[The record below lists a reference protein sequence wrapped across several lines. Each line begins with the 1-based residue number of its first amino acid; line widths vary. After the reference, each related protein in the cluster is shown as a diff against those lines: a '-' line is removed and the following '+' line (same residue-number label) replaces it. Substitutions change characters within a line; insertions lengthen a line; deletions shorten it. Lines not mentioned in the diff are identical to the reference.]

1 MDIYIHIYIYI
12 YIYVYIYTHTSQDP
26 SISIDGDRTRG
37 QKKKAHDRKG
47 GSTNL
52 NKKFERG
59 EKTIRTERELIEKN
73 DQQS

>member
-1 MDIYIHIYIYI
+1 MYS
-12 YIYVYIYTHTSQDP
+12 SQDP

-73 DQQS
+73 DQQT

>member
-1 MDIYIHIYIYI
+1 M
-12 YIYVYIYTHTSQDP
+12 SQDP

-47 GSTNL
+47 GSANL